1 MSGSDTNIPSPV
13 SIGTNDFE
21 RAAAFYDKVMPA
33 LGCRRIEEHPG
44 AVAYGKEFPEFRV
57 QVPVDGKVNGK
68 PATIGTGLQV
78 SFIADSLDA
87 VNAFYAAALE
97 AGAVSEGAPGRRPHY
112 GPAYYG
118 CFVRDPDGH
127 KIEAMYWD
135 ATAGLEAE
143 SHAPF

>member
-1 MSGSDTNIPSPV
+1 MSGSNTSGPSHI
-13 SIGTNDFE
+13 SIGTNDLE
-21 RAAAFYDKVMPA
+21 RAAAFYDRVMPA
-33 LGCRRIEEHPG
+33 LGCRRIEEQPG
-44 AVAYGKEFPEFRV
+44 AVAYGKEFPEFQV
-57 QVPVDGKVNGK
+57 QIPVDGKVNGK
-68 PATIGTGLQV
+68 PAIIGNGLQV
-78 SFIADSLDA
+78 SFVADSLNA
-87 VNAFYAAALE
+87 MNAFYAAALE
-97 AGAVSEGAPGRRPHY
+97 AGAESVGEPGRRPHY

>member
-57 QVPVDGKVNGK
+57 QVPVDGK
-68 PATIGTGLQV
+68 PATIGNGVHV
-78 SFIADSLDA
+78 SFLADSIDA

-97 AGAVSEGAPGRRPHY
+97 TGAAEGGVPGRRPHY

-135 ATAGLEAE
+135 AAAGLEAE
-143 SHAPF
+143 TQGTV

>member
-1 MSGSDTNIPSPV
+1 MSETNKSILSHV
-13 SIGTNDFE
+13 SIGTNDFD

-44 AVAYGKEFPEFRV
+44 AVAYGKEFPEFWV
-57 QVPVDGKVNGK
+57 QVPVNGH
-68 PATIGTGLQV
+68 PATIGNGIHI
-78 SFIADSLDA
+78 SFLADSAEA
-87 VNAFYAAALE
+87 VNAFHAAALE
-97 AGAVSEGAPGRRPHY
+97 AGAANEGEPGRRPHY

-135 ATAGLEAE
+135 AEAGLEAE
-143 SHAPF
+143 THPAF